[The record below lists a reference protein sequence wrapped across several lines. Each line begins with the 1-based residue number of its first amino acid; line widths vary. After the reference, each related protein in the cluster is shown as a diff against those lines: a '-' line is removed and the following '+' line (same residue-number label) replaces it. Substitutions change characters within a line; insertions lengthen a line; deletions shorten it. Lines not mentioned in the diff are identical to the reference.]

1 MANKSID
8 TKSTNQKK
16 PSANT
21 KLNPKRN
28 QKKQTASFDISNST
42 NNGLLTGLDKNKIIE
57 EAMSPTKTTINLFES
72 LANQYILHEKPFAEK
87 GENTEKIEVL
97 KSKLAP
103 DIEEKIGDA
112 TNDEVISEDPSASI
126 EASVS
131 QMSTKNINNAASV
144 SDLLD
149 QSCIPESIIEDQLLE
164 TKPYPEL
171 TDRFDFNANFN
182 EDYSQNNSFINYK
195 SSPVPKEV
203 TNAIQ
208 DAISSIDEKLSNEAT
223 INDLKVKIIEILN
236 TPFPAEELDLASAY
250 ELDRLHIESLRELG
264 ESLAIKS
271 DAKAS
276 VSSKPKDIISIDPAN
291 QNDVLIKKSYQKQI
305 DKAKVIDKKTVETFY
320 NSKGVTA
327 PSKKTKSRAN
337 YSVTDL
343 TGESLIINKSQN
355 NTPRSSPQSI
365 FKMPVF
371 QQDKAFMDYNT
382 EKELIEMA
390 MKADDEFVSSKRIN
404 VIYLE
409 DKESINQDPE
419 RGFFRRIFSCG
430 C

>member
-8 TKSTNQKK
+8 TKNTNQKK
-16 PSANT
+16 SPANT
-21 KLNPKRN
+21 KLNPKRI

-42 NNGLLTGLDKNKIIE
+42 NNGLLTDLDKNKIIE

-72 LANQYILHEKPFAEK
+72 LANQYILHEKPFVEK
-87 GENTEKIEVL
+87 KENTEKIEVL

-103 DIEEKIGDA
+103 DIEEKVRDA
-112 TNDEVISEDPSASI
+112 TNGEAISEEPVASI
-126 EASVS
+126 EASNASVS
-131 QMSTKNINNAASV
+131 QMATKNINNSASG
-144 SDLLD
+144 LLD
-149 QSCIPESIIEDQLLE
+149 QSYTAEPIIEDPL
-164 TKPYPEL
+164 KPYPESA
-171 TDRFDFNANFN
+171 DRFDFNANFK

-236 TPFPAEELDLASAY
+236 TPSPAEEIDLASAY

-264 ESLAIKS
+264 ESLAINS

-276 VSSKPKDIISIDPAN
+276 APSKPKDVISIDPVS
-291 QNDVLIKKSYQKQI
+291 QNDVLVKKSYQKQT
-305 DKAKVIDKKTVETFY
+305 DKANAIDKKIVETFY
-320 NSKGVTA
+320 NSKGVSA

-343 TGESLIINKSQN
+343 TGESLIISKSHN

-371 QQDKAFMDYNT
+371 QQDKAFMDYNA

-390 MKADDEFVSSKRIN
+390 MRSDEEFVSSKRIN

-409 DKESINQDPE
+409 DKESINQGPE
-419 RGFFRRIFSCG
+419 RGFFRRMFLCG